1 MDKHEFPSF
10 ERREQ
15 IPERYR
21 WDTTRLFENDEAF
34 SRALSEAKDLEEEYE
49 IWEPTAMSS
58 GAGLF
63 GYLRFDDDATLEL
76 ERLFNYVSRCADEDT
91 RVGKYQ
97 DLKAQLRALIAR
109 VGAASAWFAPKLLAL
124 SDETLDGWYADTP
137 GLSLY
142 RRAIDRLRALKDH
155 VLTPSEEA
163 LLAQASEMAAQ
174 PEAIFSM
181 LNDADM
187 SFEDAVDSKGHSH
200 AVTHGSYFPLMQSG
214 DRSLRE
220 SAYHSIYGA
229 YGRIKNT
236 SAALLGS
243 QTKQLQFFARARRY
257 ADTLEAA
264 LAPTEV
270 PVSVYQ
276 GLIDAVHKNVSAL
289 HRYMELRRRVLGLDA
304 LRYWDLYVPLTK
316 EDDRRYSFD
325 EACDL
330 MLRALAPLGEDYLGV
345 VRRAID
351 ERWYDVYE
359 TPGKASGAY
368 SSGGRGLTPLI
379 LLNYQGTLDDIFTLV
394 HETGHSLHTHLASET
409 QPGRYAQYEMF
420 VAEVASTTN
429 ECLLLRYLL
438 DNAQDTAER
447 AHLLNHL
454 CEQFRGTLFRQT
466 LFAEFERDVN
476 KASARGEGMGA
487 DALSE
492 RYAQLNELYYGSAVT
507 LDDEIA
513 HEWERIPHFYYNYYV
528 YVYATSF
535 AAAVALSKRIL
546 TGDATARDRYIAFLA
561 SGSSKP
567 PIELLAGAG
576 VDMASGAVVD
586 EALGTFSQTVD
597 ELEGLL

>member
-58 GAGLF
+58 GAGLL

-76 ERLFNYVSRCADEDT
+76 ERLFNYVSRRADEDT

-97 DLKAQLRALIAR
+97 DLKVQLRALIAR

-137 GLSLY
+137 GLNLY
-142 RRAIDRLRALKDH
+142 RRAIDRMRVLKDH

-264 LAPTEV
+264 LAPTEI

-276 GLIDAVHKNVSAL
+276 GLIDAVHKNVSVL

-394 HETGHSLHTHLASET
+394 HETGHSLHTHLASEA

-546 TGDATARDRYIAFLA
+546 TGDATARDRYLAFL
-561 SGSSKP
+561 SGGSSKP

>member
-58 GAGLF
+58 GAGLL

-76 ERLFNYVSRCADEDT
+76 ERLFNYVSRRADEDT

-137 GLSLY
+137 GLNLY
-142 RRAIDRLRALKDH
+142 RRAIDRMRALKDH

-187 SFEDAVDSKGHSH
+187 SFEDAVDSKGHRH

-330 MLRALAPLGEDYLGV
+330 MLRVLAPLGEDYLGV

-394 HETGHSLHTHLASET
+394 HETGHSLHTHLASEA

-476 KASARGEGMGA
+476 EASARGEGMGA

-586 EALGTFSQTVD
+586 EALNTFSQTVD

>member
-76 ERLFNYVSRCADEDT
+76 ERLFNYVSRRADEDT

-109 VGAASAWFAPKLLAL
+109 VGAASAWFAPELLAL

-137 GLSLY
+137 GLNLY

-289 HRYMELRRRVLGLDA
+289 HRYMELRRRVLGLDT

-394 HETGHSLHTHLASET
+394 HETGHSLHTHLASEA

-476 KASARGEGMGA
+476 EASARGEGMGA
-487 DALSE
+487 DALSG

-546 TGDATARDRYIAFLA
+546 TGDATARDRYLAFL
-561 SGSSKP
+561 SGGSSKP

>member
-34 SRALSEAKDLEEEYE
+34 VCALGRARRLESEYAA
-49 IWEPTAMSS
+49 WEPTAMSS
-58 GAGLF
+58 GAGLL

-76 ERLFNYVSRCADEDT
+76 ERLFNYVSRRADEDT

-276 GLIDAVHKNVSAL
+276 GLIDAVHKNVSTL
-289 HRYMELRRRVLGLDA
+289 HRYMELRHRVLGLDA

-394 HETGHSLHTHLASET
+394 HETGHSLHTHLASEA

-546 TGDATARDRYIAFLA
+546 TGDATARDRYLAFL
-561 SGSSKP
+561 SGGSSKP

>member
-76 ERLFNYVSRCADEDT
+76 ERLFNYVSCRADEDT

-137 GLSLY
+137 GLNLY

-394 HETGHSLHTHLASET
+394 HETGHSLHTHLASEA

-476 KASARGEGMGA
+476 EASARGKGMGA

-546 TGDATARDRYIAFLA
+546 TGDATARDRYLAFL
-561 SGSSKP
+561 SGGSSKP

-586 EALGTFSQTVD
+586 EALNTFSQTVD

>member
-1 MDKHEFPSF
+1 MDKREFPSF
-10 ERREQ
+10 ERREEV
-15 IPERYR
+15 PERYR

-58 GAGLF
+58 GAGLL

-76 ERLFNYVSRCADEDT
+76 ERLFNYVSRRADEDT

-109 VGAASAWFAPKLLAL
+109 VGAASAWFVPRLLAL

-137 GLSLY
+137 GLNLY
-142 RRAIDRLRALKDH
+142 RRAIDKLRALKDH

-187 SFEDAVDSKGHSH
+187 SFEDAVDSKGHRH

-394 HETGHSLHTHLASET
+394 HETGHSLHTHLASEA

-476 KASARGEGMGA
+476 EASARGEGMGA

-546 TGDATARDRYIAFLA
+546 TGDATARDRYLAFLA

>member
-1 MDKHEFPSF
+1 MDKHDFPSF

-34 SRALSEAKDLEEEYE
+34 SRALSEAKDLEEEYK

-58 GAGLF
+58 GAGLL

-76 ERLFNYVSRCADEDT
+76 ERLFNYVSRRADEDT

-142 RRAIDRLRALKDH
+142 RRAIDRMRVLKDH

-264 LAPTEV
+264 LAPTEI

-394 HETGHSLHTHLASET
+394 HETGHSLHTHLASEA

-476 KASARGEGMGA
+476 EASARGEGMGA

-546 TGDATARDRYIAFLA
+546 TGDATARDRYLAFL
-561 SGSSKP
+561 SGGSSKP

>member
-58 GAGLF
+58 GAGLL

-76 ERLFNYVSRCADEDT
+76 ERLFNYVSRRADEDT

-109 VGAASAWFAPKLLAL
+109 VGAASAWLAPKLLAL

-137 GLSLY
+137 GLNLY
-142 RRAIDRLRALKDH
+142 RRAIDRMRALKDH

-394 HETGHSLHTHLASET
+394 HETGHSLHTHLASEA

-546 TGDATARDRYIAFLA
+546 TGDATARDRYLAFLA
-561 SGSSKP
+561 GGSSKP

>member
-1 MDKHEFPSF
+1 MDKREFPSF
-10 ERREQ
+10 ERREEV
-15 IPERYR
+15 PERYR

-34 SRALSEAKDLEEEYE
+34 SRALSEARDLEEEYE

-58 GAGLF
+58 GAGLL

-76 ERLFNYVSRCADEDT
+76 ERLFNYVSRRADEDT

-109 VGAASAWFAPKLLAL
+109 VGAASAWFVPRLLAL

-137 GLSLY
+137 GLNLY

-187 SFEDAVDSKGHSH
+187 SFEDAVDSKGHRH

-394 HETGHSLHTHLASET
+394 HETGHSLHTHLASEA

-476 KASARGEGMGA
+476 EASARGKGMGA

>member
-1 MDKHEFPSF
+1 MDKREFPSF
-10 ERREQ
+10 ERREEV
-15 IPERYR
+15 PERYR

-58 GAGLF
+58 GAGLL

-76 ERLFNYVSRCADEDT
+76 ERLFNYVSRRADEDT

-109 VGAASAWFAPKLLAL
+109 VGAASAWFVPRLLAL

-137 GLSLY
+137 GLNLY

-187 SFEDAVDSKGHSH
+187 SFEDAVDSKGHRH

-394 HETGHSLHTHLASET
+394 HETGHSLHTHLASEA

-546 TGDATARDRYIAFLA
+546 TGDATARDRYLAFLA

-586 EALGTFSQTVD
+586 EALNTFSQTVD

>member
-58 GAGLF
+58 GAGLL

-76 ERLFNYVSRCADEDT
+76 ERLFNYVSRRADEDT

-289 HRYMELRRRVLGLDA
+289 HRYMELRRRVLGLDT

-316 EDDRRYSFD
+316 EDD

-394 HETGHSLHTHLASET
+394 HETGHSLHTHLASEA
-409 QPGRYAQYEMF
+409 QPGRYTQYEMF

-476 KASARGEGMGA
+476 EASARGEGMGA

-546 TGDATARDRYIAFLA
+546 TGDATARDRYLAFL
-561 SGSSKP
+561 SGGSSKP

>member
-1 MDKHEFPSF
+1 MDKNEFPSF

-49 IWEPTAMSS
+49 IWGPTAMSS
-58 GAGLF
+58 GAGLL

-76 ERLFNYVSRCADEDT
+76 ERLFNYVSRRADEDT

-142 RRAIDRLRALKDH
+142 RRAIDRMRALKDH

-289 HRYMELRRRVLGLDA
+289 HRYMELRRRVLGLDT

-394 HETGHSLHTHLASET
+394 HETGHSLHTHLASEA

-429 ECLLLRYLL
+429 ECLLLHYLL

-476 KASARGEGMGA
+476 EASARGKGMGA

-546 TGDATARDRYIAFLA
+546 TGDATARDRYLAFLA
-561 SGSSKP
+561 GGSSKP